1 VRRAAFAVLE
11 FVVGDDARVA
21 LGVVAMLGAVAG
33 AVRAALD
40 PWWLVPVAVP
50 LVLEWSL
57 RQAPRGKT
65 RRDFCRAGR
74 ASGKRCA
81 LTLDMR

>member
-1 VRRAAFAVLE
+1 MRRAASAVLA

-33 AVRAALD
+33 AVHAGLD

-50 LVLEWSL
+50 LVLGWSL
-57 RQAPRGKT
+57 RQAT
-65 RRDFCRAGR
+65 RQNA
-74 ASGKRCA
+74 
-81 LTLDMR
+81 